1 MALLAVLPLWYKSKT
16 RWFGMMKQSVAKIGS
31 RFNSHR
37 MMRRYAS
44 EAYLR

>member
-1 MALLAVLPLWYKSKT
+1 
-16 RWFGMMKQSVAKIGS
+16 MMKQAISKLGPIFS
-31 RFNSHR
+31 SQH

>member
-1 MALLAVLPLWYKSKT
+1 MPLFYT
-16 RWFGMMKQSVAKIGS
+16 DRDAGGQMMKQAIGMIGYY
-31 RFNSHR
+31 FNTHR